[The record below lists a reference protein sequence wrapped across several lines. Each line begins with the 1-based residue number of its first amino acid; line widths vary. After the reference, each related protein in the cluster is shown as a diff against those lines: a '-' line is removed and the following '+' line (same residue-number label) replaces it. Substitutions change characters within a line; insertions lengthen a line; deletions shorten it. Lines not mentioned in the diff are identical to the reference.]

1 MNLQQIINNK
11 EKYEKEFNAWKSVN
25 SILNE
30 KSYSEKHAGLFIIT
44 LLLLSFALSFCL
56 NYFFI
61 EFHFE
66 IFFIFGLFGI
76 IPIIIF
82 SMIFE
87 YFLRKRQYEKN
98 IKKNNPYLK
107 LFTVFQTTLMP
118 SLEKKRIK
126 YIKQKTDIV
135 GFNNYLNFKNIIDNN
150 NYQTDY
156 DFISFVISIIEQSEN
171 EEILKISEDELINF
185 LENFSLE
192 EQELITKKI
201 KDKISRKKS
210 ITDNIKNN
218 LTDIKNTA
226 VNNKIIKEL

>member
-1 MNLQQIINNK
+1 MNLQKIINNK
-11 EKYEKEFNAWKSVN
+11 EKYEKEFNAWKSVS

-30 KSYSEKHAGLFIIT
+30 KTNSEKYVYLFIIG
-44 LLLLSFALSFCL
+44 LLLLSFSLSFCL
-56 NYFFI
+56 NYFVI
-61 EFHFE
+61 EFNFE
-66 IFFIFGLFGI
+66 TFFILGLFGT

-82 SMIFE
+82 SIIFE

-107 LFTVFQTTLMP
+107 LFTVCKTTLMP

-126 YIKQKTDIV
+126 DIKQKTDII

-156 DFISFVISIIEQSEN
+156 NFISFVISIIEQSKN
-171 EEILKISEDELINF
+171 EEILKISEYELINF

-201 KDKISRKKS
+201 KDKISKKKS

-218 LTDIKNTA
+218 LTDIKKST
-226 VNNKIIKEL
+226 VNNKIVKEL